1 MWITSLLNQ
10 VRTPNAIALGN
21 FDGLHRGHQAVMAP
35 ILQGTFPSGV
45 HRTLVTFQPHPQ
57 EFFTGQ
63 PRSLLTPLEEKI
75 ALLQTMGF
83 DQLILLPFN
92 RELAAL
98 TPPAFVDDI
107 LSHRLQAKVISV
119 GMDFCFGYQR
129 SGTADDLRT
138 LAQAH
143 GIATIVTP
151 LQRIEG
157 DRISS
162 SAIRQA
168 LLEGDPQRA
177 RHLLGRAYRL
187 IGSVVQGQQL
197 GRRLGFPTANLQL
210 PPEKF
215 LPRRGVYAV
224 TVQGV
229 DALGNP
235 LLAKGV
241 MNIGCRPTV
250 DGTAQTVEVHLLDW
264 SGDLYGQTIMVDLD
278 TFLRPEQQFASLEEL
293 TTQIQLDCTHARAH
307 WQLLT

>member
-1 MWITSLLNQ
+1 
-10 VRTPNAIALGN
+10 
-21 FDGLHRGHQAVMAP
+21 MAP
-35 ILQGTFPSGV
+35 ILQGMFPLGV
-45 HRTLVTFQPHPQ
+45 HKTLVTFQPHPQ

-63 PRSLLTPLEEKI
+63 PRSLLTPLDEKV
-75 ALLQTMGF
+75 ALLKTMGF

-92 RELAAL
+92 RELATL
-98 TPPAFVDDI
+98 MPPAFVDDI
-107 LSHRLQAKVISV
+107 LAHHLQAKVISV

-129 SGTADDLRT
+129 SGTVSDLRI

-143 GIATIVTP
+143 GITTIVAP
-151 LQRIEG
+151 LQQTGG

-177 RHLLGRAYRL
+177 NHLLGRAYRL

-197 GRRLGFPTANLQL
+197 GRKLGFPTANLQL

-224 TVQGV
+224 TVQWV
-229 DALGNP
+229 DAMGNP
-235 LLAKGV
+235 LLVRGV

-250 DGTAQTVEVHLLDW
+250 NGTAQTVEVHLLDW
-264 SGDLYGQTIMVDLD
+264 SGNLYGQTIMVDLD

-293 TTQIQLDCTHARAH
+293 ATQIQLDCTRARAH